1 MRYLVH
7 FFDANEHL
15 RRSEAIDCPDD
26 EQAITAGARLSH
38 PHVVEVWSGDRRV
51 WRFETQTALAKA
63 G

>member
-15 RRSEAIDCPDD
+15 RRSEAIDCADD
-26 EQAITAGARLSH
+26 EQAITAAARRTH
-38 PHVVEVWSGDRRV
+38 PDVMEVWTGDRRV
-51 WRFETQTALAKA
+51 WRFEARAPLARA